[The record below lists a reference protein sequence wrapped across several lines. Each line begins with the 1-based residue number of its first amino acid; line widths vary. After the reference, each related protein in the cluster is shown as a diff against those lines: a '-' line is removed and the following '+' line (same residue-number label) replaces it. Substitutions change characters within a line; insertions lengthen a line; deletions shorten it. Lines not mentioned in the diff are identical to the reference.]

1 MMKILL
7 SIKPEYAEKILKGD
21 KGYEFRRT
29 LPKRF
34 PLAGKTV
41 VIYACRPIG
50 KIIGEFSIETVISGH
65 PDRVWNE
72 TKDQAGINWEYFDR
86 YFSGHSIA
94 HAIKVKQVW
103 RYKEVRTLSSIL
115 GHNRPPQSFCY
126 LAPLESRRNL
136 PIFFHL

>member
-21 KGYEFRRT
+21 KGYEFRKT

-50 KIIGEFSIETVISGH
+50 KIIGEFSIETVISGR

-72 TKDQAGINWEYFDR
+72 TKDQAGINWEYFDH
-86 YFSGHSIA
+86 YFSRSTTA
-94 HAIKVKQVW
+94 NALKIKTVK
-103 RYKEVRTLSSIL
+103 RYEKAKSLVSVL
-115 GHNRPPQSFCY
+115 GHHHPPQSFCY
-126 LAPLESRRNL
+126 L
-136 PIFFHL
+136 